1 MLLTTKNLPMNNGG
15 IPWVPIILAV
25 VVLGGVG
32 YLSYQVI
39 SSPKTIAKPK
49 TKENERG

>member
-15 IPWVPIILAV
+15 LPWGTIILAV
-25 VVLGGVG
+25 LVIGGVSYLG
-32 YLSYQVI
+32 YQAI
-39 SSPKTIAKPK
+39 QAPKIIPNPK